1 MPNFVQ
7 ITMDVCDSL
16 HVQSAWAFL
25 AMGVVLGPVFLFL
38 NAIRDPSILK
48 STTSARRAAFAGI
61 WKNMADPIDKRYAKY
76 KKPLLG
82 EVSGTVIDLGSG
94 LGQNLKYFDASKV
107 TKLYL
112 IEPNPGM
119 HQGLRENARK
129 AGFRDGQLEIVGC
142 GAEEHEKV
150 RQLTGLGKES
160 VDNVVSV
167 LALCGI
173 PDSRKVIA
181 ALYEYLKPGSK
192 FYFFEHVAS
201 HHAPARRTQDM
212 LTPSWKFLFG
222 GCMLN
227 RETDK
232 WILEGF
238 EWSDKQEFS
247 VDFETQAALDPKA
260 YGWARKV
267 KRV

>member
-1 MPNFVQ
+1 
-7 ITMDVCDSL
+7 MDVCDSL
-16 HVQSAWAFL
+16 NVQSAWAFL
-25 AMGVVLGPVFLFL
+25 AMGPFMQQANIYAHTYILHCSGVVLGPVFLIL

-48 STTSARRAAFAGI
+48 SVTSARRAAFAGI

-94 LGQNLKYFDASKV
+94 LGQNLKYFNASKIA
-107 TKLYL
+107 KLYL

-129 AGFRDGQLEIVGC
+129 AGFGDGQFEIVGC

-173 PDSRKVIA
+173 PDSRYVFCNI
-181 ALYEYLKPGSK
+181 SC
-192 FYFFEHVAS
+192 V
-201 HHAPARRTQDM
+201 
-212 LTPSWKFLFG
+212 
-222 GCMLN
+222 
-227 RETDK
+227 
-232 WILEGF
+232 
-238 EWSDKQEFS
+238 
-247 VDFETQAALDPKA
+247 
-260 YGWARKV
+260 
-267 KRV
+267 